1 MLGSPLAQL
10 LYCPAIFPLSC
21 PFWVLIKVPFSGP
34 ASTLQYPSCAASES
48 ANQILDWGTLLNIK
62 ASSSVE
68 VIVTKY
74 PVCPL
79 NDVEAAV
86 DLALVYVAVV
96 EIGR

>member
-1 MLGSPLAQL
+1 M
-10 LYCPAIFPLSC
+10 
-21 PFWVLIKVPFSGP
+21 
-34 ASTLQYPSCAASES
+34 
-48 ANQILDWGTLLNIK
+48 NIK